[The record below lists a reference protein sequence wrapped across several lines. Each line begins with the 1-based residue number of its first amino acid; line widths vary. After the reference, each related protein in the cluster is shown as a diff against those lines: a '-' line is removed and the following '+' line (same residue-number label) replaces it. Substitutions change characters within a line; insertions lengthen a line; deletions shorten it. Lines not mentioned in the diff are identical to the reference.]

1 MGRPILLERHWPVHI
16 VQELYS
22 IVLVGLRAIFKVQ
35 PANATD
41 AALARGR
48 GLARR
53 VRPTNLN
60 LSGTGQFS
68 SFRNCIVLYLLACV
82 QFSKFSPPSL
92 QRRHLPVAGVWPGKF
107 GRPILLERHWPVL
120 IFQELCSIVLV
131 GLRAISKVQPAKS
144 TEAALAL
151 GRGLAMKVRPTNPIG
166 AAQAS
171 SHLSGIVK
179 CERKLSSA
187 AWFSVQRRKI
197 SWL

>member
-1 MGRPILLERHWPVHI
+1 MGIQGSATCWSACNFQSSARQVYRGGTCPWQGSG
-16 VQELYS
+16 QESSADQSYW
-22 IVLVGLRAIFKVQ
+22 
-35 PANATD
+35 
-41 AALARGR
+41 
-48 GLARR
+48 
-53 VRPTNLN
+53 
-60 LSGTGQFS
+60 SGTGQFS

-82 QFSKFSPPSL
+82 QFSRFSPPRL
-92 QRRHLPVAGVWPGKF
+92 QTRHLPVAGVWPGKF
-107 GRPILLERHWPVL
+107 GRPILLERHWPDL

-166 AAQAS
+166 AALAS

-187 AWFSVQRRKI
+187 A
-197 SWL
+197 